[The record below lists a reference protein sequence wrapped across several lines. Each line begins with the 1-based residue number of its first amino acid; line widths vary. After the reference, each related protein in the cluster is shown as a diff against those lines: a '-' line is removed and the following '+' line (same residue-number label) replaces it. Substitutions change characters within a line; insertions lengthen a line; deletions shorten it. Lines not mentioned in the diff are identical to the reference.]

1 MDRSLGWLL
10 AALAVASG
18 WLAYGWPGV
27 VLAFT
32 LIVFWL
38 LLQFNR
44 ALRVMKNA
52 ASAPVGHVDS
62 AVMLHSKLQ
71 RGLTML
77 QVVVLTRSL
86 GRRQAAGT
94 GAGPAEER
102 WAWSDAGGASVTL
115 RFNGGRLVDWELGR
129 ADPEPAAESPPG
141 GMPPRPPERD
151 A

>member
-1 MDRSLGWLL
+1 MHRTIGWLL

-27 VLAFT
+27 VLALT
-32 LIVFWL
+32 LVVFWL

-71 RGLTML
+71 RGSTML
-77 QVVVLTRSL
+77 RVVGLTRSL
-86 GRRQAAGT
+86 GRKLAAT
-94 GAGPAEER
+94 DGAGATAER
-102 WAWSDAGGASVTL
+102 WTWGDAGGASVTL
-115 RFNGGRLVDWELGR
+115 HFEHGKLVDWSLGR
-129 ADPEPAAESPPG
+129 DGSGAGA
-141 GMPPRPPERD
+141 
-151 A
+151 